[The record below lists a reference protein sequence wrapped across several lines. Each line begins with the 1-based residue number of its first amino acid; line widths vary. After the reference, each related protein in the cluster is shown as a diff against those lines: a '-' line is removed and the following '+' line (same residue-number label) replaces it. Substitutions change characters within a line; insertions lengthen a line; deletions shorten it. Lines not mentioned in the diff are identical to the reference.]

1 MDPATSNAN
10 ESPRRDREKVII
22 ARLTKI
28 RKQQKVPQDTE
39 ASKKLLNDTVEVS
52 QDSEALTKLM
62 NDTVVEKDKRKTKLD
77 ERRKNR
83 QPLAKFGNTLQRF
96 THAWSQFMK
105 VYAGLS
111 EVAKGVDSQYGGLA
125 SGALTVLLQVGENK
139 EGREKAIT
147 SIFEELTESWIGDA
161 GRLKLY
167 SDAHPDSTRLED
179 FVANV
184 YLGVAELAVESAE
197 YYARPPYARFW
208 QAIQRPP
215 KLGIDIKANEIK
227 KAIHEVD
234 SESIALLIQD
244 HAREKEIRKRE
255 RDQERNDQLAHI
267 ARLLGSSLELSDAG
281 KMIDQCK
288 ALHANAFAKAVRK
301 RATKQLQQISIGLLH
316 DFHLFEPSMKKTES
330 SVLVLSGLNFDCYD
344 TGDHLCW
351 LSPVTTEIAEKCQMN
366 QRSEGKCRLLFHSA
380 CSDQTS
386 RYREKK
392 ELIDVCLSRFVLQLL
407 LSDDDFLPKHRQS
420 IEDDIKDS
428 SRHRSETM
436 QLLLEG
442 CHRTD
447 EVCIIIDRLDHIAP
461 TPDDNDS
468 VDKDYVSDVL
478 ESILKI
484 VSTASCKISIIVTI
498 DASKWPQVRTDSD
511 FESKWKIWKRRNTL
525 KNFSPLFKIDWQ
537 QPEVQPW

>member
-1 MDPATSNAN
+1 MSSAD
-10 ESPRRDREKVII
+10 ESSRRVREAAIKLKISRI
-22 ARLTKI
+22 A
-28 RKQQKVPQDTE
+28 KQHNVSLEHNPSLESVTIEELVAEAQKG
-39 ASKKLLNDTVEVS
+39 
-52 QDSEALTKLM
+52 
-62 NDTVVEKDKRKTKLD
+62 KTKLD

-96 THAWSQFMK
+96 TSTWYQFTK
-105 VYAGLS
+105 VYAGVND
-111 EVAKGVDSQYGGLA
+111 VAKGIDNQYGALA

-139 EGREKAIT
+139 EAREKAIT

-167 SDAHPDSTRLED
+167 SDAYPDSTRLEG

-184 YLGVAELAVESAE
+184 YLGVAELAIESVE
-197 YYARPPYARFW
+197 YYAMPPYARFW
-208 QAIQRPP
+208 QAIRRPP
-215 KLGIDIKANEIK
+215 KLGIDVKANEIK

-244 HAREKEIRKRE
+244 YTREKEVRKRE
-255 RDQERNDQLAHI
+255 RDQERMDQSAHI
-267 ARLLGSSLELSDAG
+267 ARVLGSSLELSDAG

-288 ALHANAFAKAVRK
+288 ALHANAFAKAVRRK
-301 RATKQLQQISIGLLH
+301 GTKYLQQISIGLLQ
-316 DFHLFEPSMKKTES
+316 DLHLYEPFLKPTES
-330 SVLVLSGLNFDCYD
+330 SVLVLSGSNFDRYD
-344 TGDHLCW
+344 TGDYLCW
-351 LSPVTTEIAEKCQMN
+351 LSPVSTEIAEKYPLN

-386 RYREKK
+386 RFSGKK
-392 ELIDVCLSRFVLQLL
+392 ELIDVCLSRFIIQLL
-407 LSDDDFLPKHRQS
+407 LSDDNFFSKHRQS

-461 TPDDNDS
+461 ISDDCDL
-468 VDKDYVSDVL
+468 DEDYVSDLL
-478 ESILKI
+478 ESVLKI
-484 VSTASCKISIIVTI
+484 VSTASCTIRLIVTI
-498 DASKWPQVRTDSD
+498 DASRWPQVRRDSD
-511 FESKWKIWKRRNTL
+511 FETKWKIWKRRNTL
-525 KNFSPLFKIDWQ
+525 EKFSPLFKIDWQ
-537 QPEVQPW
+537 QPELQPW